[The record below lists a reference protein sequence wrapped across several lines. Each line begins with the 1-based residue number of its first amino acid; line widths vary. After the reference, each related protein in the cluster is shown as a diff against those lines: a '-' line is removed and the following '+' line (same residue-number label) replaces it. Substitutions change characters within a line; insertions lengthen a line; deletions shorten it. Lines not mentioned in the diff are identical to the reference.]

1 MMEESRA
8 KEIANE
14 FIPSLFGG
22 ISFIENEYG
31 LTATDDNGN
40 EVIDVYIS
48 GTTFVPQEQAN
59 VNSKFRAAWIVCFR
73 TTDYDYIEGERV
85 GTGHGR
91 ITMYIDAQTGEVW
104 AKSGRGKNR
113 KLTAQEKR
121 AVRKERWEAERNSEK
136 KGLIDD

>member
-73 TTDYDYIEGERV
+73 TTGYDYIEGERV

-104 AKSGRGKNR
+104 ASSGRGNR

-136 KGLIDD
+136 KV

>member
-104 AKSGRGKNR
+104 ASSGRGNR